1 MDPYKTNR
9 LNAALQRTLS
19 ELLETRVRDPRVG
32 FVTISGVELN
42 RDHSVA
48 KVFYS
53 VLGQNLGDRSAG
65 EPDDGTRAST
75 EAGLKQATGFLQA
88 QVARILEL
96 RATPELRFVPDDSL
110 DRSEAVEA
118 VLKDLA
124 ARGEFR
130 SEAERR
136 RALTLADFVPPRD
149 LLEPLRA
156 ARTIWIAP
164 HFNPDP
170 DAVGSALALC
180 DALRHLGKDAVVLR
194 YPDPPLGIT
203 WLPGWKHG
211 LDVGAAPARLAAA
224 APDLGVLVDCH
235 RTDRLGPL
243 QETFDRL
250 PRLVCIDHHLVTGRR
265 APLPGWVD
273 DRAEASVTLVHQVI
287 MALHA
292 AADPETVDDDDPIT
306 LNIATNLFAGLAG
319 DTGGFR
325 FENTLPMTFGLARD
339 LAARGVDTAAASHRV
354 LHQRRRA
361 GLDLLQRCLATCVWT
376 AGGKVV
382 TARASLA
389 VLAET
394 KAAASETEGF
404 VNILTSVEG
413 VQYAAFLKETA
424 PDVWRAS
431 LRAMADGDVQA
442 VAARYGGGGHR
453 RAAGCT
459 IEGTGDDVA
468 AEIGAAL
475 AELLPARR

>member
-19 ELLETRVRDPRVG
+19 ELLETKVKDPRVG
-32 FVTISGVELN
+32 FVTVSSVELN

-48 KVFYS
+48 KVYFS
-53 VLGQNLGDRSAG
+53 VLGQSDGAC
-65 EPDDGTRAST
+65 DDVARENTLK
-75 EAGLKQATGFLQA
+75 GLKKAGGFLQS

-96 RATPELRFVPDDSL
+96 RATPELRFVPDASL

-124 ARGEFR
+124 ERGEFR

-136 RALTLADFVPPRD
+136 RSRTLTDFVPPRE
-149 LLEPLRA
+149 LVEPLRA
-156 ARTIWIAP
+156 AQSVWITP

-170 DAVGSALALC
+170 DAVGSTLALGE
-180 DALRHLGKDAVVLR
+180 ALRRLGKDVTVLR
-194 YPDPPLGIT
+194 FADPPLGIS

-211 LDVGAAPARLAAA
+211 LDVSAAPERFAEEP
-224 APDLGVLVDCH
+224 PDLGVLVDCH

-250 PRLVCIDHHLVTGRR
+250 TRVVCVDHHLVTGRR
-265 APLPGWVD
+265 APAPGWVD
-273 DRAEASVTLVHQVI
+273 DRAEACVTLVHQVI
-287 MALHA
+287 MALH
-292 AADPETVDDDDPIT
+292 EGGDDPIT
-306 LNIATNLFAGLAG
+306 LGMATNLFAGLVG

-325 FENTLPMTFGLARD
+325 FENTTPMTFGFARD
-339 LAARGVDTAAASHRV
+339 LAARGIDTAQTSHRV
-354 LHQRRRA
+354 MHQRRRA
-361 GLDLLQRCLATCVWT
+361 GLELLQRCLGTCVWT

-389 VLAET
+389 TLAET
-394 KAAASETEGF
+394 HAAASETEGF
-404 VNILTSVEG
+404 VNVLTSVDG

-431 LRAMADGDVQA
+431 LRAMADGDVQSI
-442 VAARYGGGGHR
+442 AARYGGGGHR

-459 IEGTGDDVA
+459 IEGEGDAVA
-468 AEIGAAL
+468 AEVAAAL
-475 AELLPARR
+475 ADLLPARR

>member
-19 ELLETRVRDPRVG
+19 ELLETKVKDPRVG
-32 FVTISGVELN
+32 FVTVSSVELN

-48 KVFYS
+48 KVFFS
-53 VLGQNLGDRSAG
+53 VLGS
-65 EPDDGTRAST
+65 DDGARGSSL
-75 EAGLKQATGFLQA
+75 AGLKKATGFLQS

-124 ARGEFR
+124 ERGEFR

-136 RALTLADFVPPRD
+136 RARTLADFVPPRE
-149 LLEPLRA
+149 LLEALHA
-156 ARTIWIAP
+156 ASTVWIAP

-170 DAVGSALALC
+170 DAMGSALALC
-180 DALRHLGKDAVVLR
+180 EALRALGKDATVLR
-194 YPDPPLGIT
+194 YPEPPLGIS

-211 LDVGAAPARLAAA
+211 LDVAAA
-224 APDLGVLVDCH
+224 AARVAASPADASLPDLGVLVDCH

-243 QETFDRL
+243 QEVFDRL
-250 PRLVCIDHHLVTGRR
+250 PRLVCVDHHLLTGRR

-273 DRAEASVTLVHQVI
+273 DRAEASVTLIHQVI
-287 MALHA
+287 MALNA
-292 AADPETVDDDDPIT
+292 GEDDDPIT

-325 FENTLPMTFGLARD
+325 FDNTTPMTFGLARD
-339 LAARGVDTAAASHRV
+339 LAARGVDTAQASHRV
-354 LHQRRRA
+354 LHERRRA
-361 GLDLLQRCLATCVWT
+361 GLELLQRCLGTCAWT
-376 AGGKVV
+376 AGGKIV

-389 VLAET
+389 MLAET

-404 VNILTSVEG
+404 VNILTSVDG

-431 LRAMADGDVQA
+431 LRAVADGDVQA
-442 VAARYGGGGHR
+442 IAARYGGGGHR

-459 IEGTGDDVA
+459 IEGDGDAAA
-468 AEIGAAL
+468 AEVAAAL

>member
-19 ELLETRVRDPRVG
+19 ELLETKVKDPRVG
-32 FVTISGVELN
+32 FVTVSSVELN
-42 RDHSVA
+42 RDHTVA
-48 KVFYS
+48 KVFFS
-53 VLGQNLGDRSAG
+53 VLGQ
-65 EPDDGTRAST
+65 DDGARESSL
-75 EAGLKQATGFLQA
+75 AGLKKATGFLQS

-118 VLKDLA
+118 VLKELA
-124 ARGEFR
+124 QRGEFR

-136 RALTLADFVPPRD
+136 RARTLADFVPPRE

-156 ARTIWIAP
+156 AQTIWIAP
-164 HFNPDP
+164 HHNPDP

-180 DALRHLGKDAVVLR
+180 EALRHLGKDATVLR
-194 YPDPPLGIT
+194 YADPPLGVT

-211 LDVGAAPARLAAA
+211 LDVAAAPARFAAA
-224 APDLGVLVDCH
+224 PPDLGVLVDCH

-250 PRLVCIDHHLVTGRR
+250 ARVVCVDHHLVSGRR
-265 APLPGWVD
+265 AAAPGWVD
-273 DRAEASVTLVHQVI
+273 DRAEASVTLIHQVI
-287 MALHA
+287 LALN
-292 AADPETVDDDDPIT
+292 EGEDDPIS

-325 FENTLPMTFGLARD
+325 FENTTPMTFGLARD
-339 LAARGVDTAAASHRV
+339 LAARGVDTAQASHRV

-361 GLDLLQRCLATCVWT
+361 GLELLQRCLGTCVWT
-376 AGGKVV
+376 AGGKIV

-389 VLAET
+389 TLAET
-394 KAAASETEGF
+394 KASASETEGF
-404 VNILTSVEG
+404 VNVLTSVEG

-459 IEGTGDDVA
+459 LEGDGDAVA
-468 AEIGAAL
+468 AEVAAAL
-475 AELLPARR
+475 ADLLPTTRR

>member
-19 ELLETRVRDPRVG
+19 ELLETKVRDPRVG
-32 FVTISGVELN
+32 FVTLSSVELN

-48 KVFYS
+48 KVYFS
-53 VLGQNLGDRSAG
+53 VLGQ
-65 EPDDGTRAST
+65 DDGARQSSL
-75 EAGLKQATGFLQA
+75 AGLKKATGFLQS

-124 ARGEFR
+124 ERGEFR

-136 RALTLADFVPPRD
+136 RSRTLADFVPPRE
-149 LLEPLRA
+149 LIAALRA
-156 ARTIWIAP
+156 AQTVWITP

-180 DALRHLGKDAVVLR
+180 EALRRLDKDATVLR
-194 YPDPPLGIT
+194 FADPPLGVT

-211 LDVGAAPARLAAA
+211 LDVADAPARFAEAP
-224 APDLGVLVDCH
+224 PDLGVLVDCH

-250 PRLVCIDHHLVTGRR
+250 PRVVCVDHHLVTGRR
-265 APLPGWVD
+265 APAPGWVD

-287 MALHA
+287 MALH
-292 AADPETVDDDDPIT
+292 EGEDDPIT
-306 LNIATNLFAGLAG
+306 LNMATNLFAGLAG

-325 FENTLPMTFGLARD
+325 FDNTTPLSFGLARD
-339 LAARGVDTAAASHRV
+339 LAARGVDTAQTSHRV
-354 LHQRRRA
+354 LHLRRRA
-361 GLDLLQRCLATCVWT
+361 GLELLQRCLGTCAWT
-376 AGGKVV
+376 SGGKIV
-382 TARASLA
+382 TARATLA
-389 VLAET
+389 MFAET
-394 KAAASETEGF
+394 QAAASETEGF
-404 VNILTSVEG
+404 VNILTSVDG

-442 VAARYGGGGHR
+442 IAARYGGGGHR

-459 IEGTGDDVA
+459 IEGDGDAVA
-468 AEIGAAL
+468 AEVAAAL